1 MIEGFIKRTPKGREA
16 TPLAFKH
23 LGLKPNAKKE
33 LPLFDN

>member
-23 LGLKPNAKKE
+23 LGLKSNSKKD